1 MAGVKITA
9 LPSLAT
15 AADDDVFVLVD
26 VSQGTDGTTK
36 QISFSNLQGQ
46 IDSVQS
52 ASESLISDKILV
64 TSTNDATPSFLHFG
78 DASTGYDDIEVNS
91 SLFVIPNTG
100 TLNAT
105 AFVGD
110 GSQLTGLASDTVDS
124 AYVQNIVDLSLLW
137 DSYADGSYEVIRAQ
151 NNVYIDATAGG
162 NGQQTY
168 IQGGPKEDLDLVA
181 SGGNA
186 FTGLTSNQPW
196 TSILSYGPDLEQ
208 YTSALLGLN
217 ATGMHTRYGHIRI
230 TEDSVNIFADNSQ
243 TILVTGDLTSTQTS
257 TAKNFKEGVQNVTG
271 TAVALNPSLGQM
283 VKHSP
288 AVGSGSLAYTF
299 DAGWE
304 IGESVTLHL
313 FTDSDRN
320 LSWPTTLWVDSEQ
333 ASVIGTTGAHL
344 FNIWKLDTTNFFAA
358 YVGEAS

>member
-1 MAGVKITA
+1 
-9 LPSLAT
+9 
-15 AADDDVFVLVD
+15 
-26 VSQGTDGTTK
+26 
-36 QISFSNLQGQ
+36 
-46 IDSVQS
+46 
-52 ASESLISDKILV
+52 
-64 TSTNDATPSFLHFG
+64 
-78 DASTGYDDIEVNS
+78 
-91 SLFVIPNTG
+91 
-100 TLNAT
+100 
-105 AFVGD
+105 
-110 GSQLTGLASDTVDS
+110 
-124 AYVQNIVDLSLLW
+124 
-137 DSYADGSYEVIRAQ
+137 
-151 NNVYIDATAGG
+151 
-162 NGQQTY
+162 
-168 IQGGPKEDLDLVA
+168 
-181 SGGNA
+181 
-186 FTGLTSNQPW
+186 
-196 TSILSYGPDLEQ
+196 
-208 YTSALLGLN
+208 
-217 ATGMHTRYGHIRI
+217 MHTRYGHIRI

-257 TAKNFKEGVQNVTG
+257 TAKNFKEGVQNVAG

-304 IGESVTLHL
+304 IGESLTLHL